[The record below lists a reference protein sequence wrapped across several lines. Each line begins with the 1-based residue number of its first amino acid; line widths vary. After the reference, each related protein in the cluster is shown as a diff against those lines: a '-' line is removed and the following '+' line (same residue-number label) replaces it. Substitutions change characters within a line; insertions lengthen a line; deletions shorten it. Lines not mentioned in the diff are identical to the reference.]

1 MFGQATMIK
10 IRKRHIFRWCVDFA
24 DGINFWFQERFDLN
38 PKRVILEHKQD
49 MVSTQEL
56 ERTIGKSL
64 GITGEK

>member
-1 MFGQATMIK
+1 MIK
-10 IRKRHIFRWCVDFA
+10 IRRRKIFRWCVDFA
-24 DGINFWFQERFDLN
+24 DNINFWFQERFDLN
-38 PKRVILEHKQD
+38 PKRVILERKQD